1 MDVWHDADDPDLVA
15 AVASGHVGAL
25 AELYARHEPWLAVR
39 LHHRCNDREV
49 VADVVQD
56 TFVAVWRSADRFRGE
71 GEVAAWVWGIAIR
84 QLVGRLRRRRPA
96 EPVGELSARSSTTQ
110 PSAEEAVLEGIEYG
124 DLGRALAYLSPE
136 LRAVLQATVL
146 DGLSAR
152 EAGRLLG
159 ISEVTVRTRRHRA
172 RQRLRLLLTQGNPT

>member
-1 MDVWHDADDPDLVA
+1 MDVWHDADDPDLLA
-15 AVASGHVGAL
+15 AVGNGHVEAL

-49 VADVVQD
+49 VADVLQD
-56 TFVAVWRSADRFRGE
+56 TFVAVWRSADRFRGD
-71 GEVAAWVWGIAIR
+71 GEVAAWMWGIAIR
-84 QLVGRLRRRRPA
+84 QLVGRLRHRRPA
-96 EPVGELSARSSTTQ
+96 EPVGEAPAAMPPQ
-110 PSAEEAVLEGIEYG
+110 PSAEEAVLQGVEFG
-124 DLGRALAYLSPE
+124 DVGQAVSGLSPE

-159 ISEVTVRTRRHRA
+159 VSEVTVRTRLHRA
-172 RQRLRLLLTQGNPT
+172 RRRLRLVLAQGSPT